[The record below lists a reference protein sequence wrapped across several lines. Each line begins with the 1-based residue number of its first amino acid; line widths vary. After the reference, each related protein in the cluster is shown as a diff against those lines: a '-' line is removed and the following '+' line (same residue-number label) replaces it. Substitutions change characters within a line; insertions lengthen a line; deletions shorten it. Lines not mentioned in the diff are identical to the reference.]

1 MSRTAQLWC
10 AALVTW
16 GLAAVLG
23 VFAAVFVPEL
33 FPTSGPFAAPLSAQ
47 AAQAPAASPTP
58 KVPPGAGGP
67 AASGAARADVSPGAR
82 QRAADAAVL
91 RATGQGWRSGIAVV
105 DLATGQTT
113 LAGDARGY
121 FRAES
126 TMKLFLATRLLVEDR
141 LTGPTEDAARRM
153 VALSDDQAANTLYAA
168 GGGDAL
174 ITWIAGRYAI
184 PDLGVPPV
192 QGPGQW
198 GSTLVT
204 PRGMA
209 AFLQAVHQDGKVRP
223 WLVDA
228 MTDMSTLAAD
238 GTNQVFGLRAV
249 DPTAVVKQGWG
260 GGDSPGTVTGT
271 PTVGYVDRGRYAV
284 AIMTTRMPGTSVEAA
299 QEVVSAQARILM
311 PDGRMPRP

>member
-1 MSRTAQLWC
+1 MTRTAQLWC

-16 GLAAVLG
+16 GVAAVLG
-23 VFAAVFVPEL
+23 VFAAVFLPEL
-33 FPTSGPFAAPLSAQ
+33 FPPTSSFAAPLKTT
-47 AAQAPAASPTP
+47 APLTNESKT
-58 KVPPGAGGP
+58 PPGAAKHAVSGG
-67 AASGAARADVSPGAR
+67 AVADVSPGAR

-91 RATGQGWRSGIAVV
+91 RATSQGWRSGIAVV
-105 DLATGQTT
+105 DLETGQTT

-126 TMKLFLATRLLVEDR
+126 TMKLFLASRLLVEGR

-153 VALSDDQAANTLYAA
+153 VALSDDQAANSLYAA
-168 GGGDAL
+168 GGGDAV
-174 ITWIAGRYAI
+174 ITWVSARYAI

-209 AFLQAVHQDGKVRP
+209 AFLYAVHQDGKTRP
-223 WLVDA
+223 WLLDA

-238 GTNQVFGLRAV
+238 GTNQVFGLRSA
-249 DPTAVVKQGWG
+249 DPAAVVKQGWG
-260 GGDSPGTVTGT
+260 GGDGSGTVTGT
-271 PTVGYVDRGRYAV
+271 PSVGYVDRGRYAV

-299 QEVVSAQARILM
+299 QTVVSEQAKILL
-311 PDGRMPRP
+311 PDGRMPRL